1 MISSVSEVLATFTS
15 ALRSRWELIF
25 EYLALSHQ
33 VMVMQRSRR
42 KPQFGGADRFFW
54 ILLSTVWDRWPKA
67 LVVAK
72 PATILRW
79 RRQGIRKCWRRAK
92 GRRKA
97 GRPPLDA
104 ELVSLIGQ
112 MSRANCLWG
121 APRIHGELLKL
132 GLKVA
137 EATVAKYMVARRLR
151 RGPGWGVFLR
161 NELAGLQESGLG
173 VELKEAWDDL
183 KGLWAWRQWF
193 SNGLETR
200 MVRGPGSG
208 SPVIASI
215 GPRLILALASVAS
228 RNIPGSELEKPVS
241 LFPVG
246 AQARGPP
253 AGELNSEHLGQQIGQ
268 SELDCNGELY
278 DERCAASMVARG
290 RVKRGWEVNGYSLSG
305 LEMRWAVIWTV
316 TQVSW
321 QLGITPRRAM
331 DGFSGKDKWLLSVD
345 L

>member
-1 MISSVSEVLATFTS
+1 MISSVSKVLAPLTS
-15 ALRSRWELIF
+15 ALRSRLDLVF
-25 EYLALSHQ
+25 EHLALSHQ
-33 VMVMQRSRR
+33 VMVMQRSGR

-54 ILLSTVWDRWPKA
+54 ILLSTVWDRWPKS

-72 PATILRW
+72 PATVLRW
-79 RRQGIRKCWRRAK
+79 RREGIWQCWRR
-92 GRRKA
+92 GRGKRKP

-104 ELVSLIGQ
+104 ELVSLIQ
-112 MSRANCLWG
+112 EMSRSNCLWG
-121 APRIHGELLKL
+121 ASRIHGELRKL
-132 GLKVA
+132 GLKVS
-137 EATVAKYMVARRLR
+137 EATVAKYMVPRRLR
-151 RGPGWGVFLR
+151 RGPGWRVFLR
-161 NELAGLQESGLG
+161 NELAGLQESGLR

-193 SNGLETR
+193 SNGLETS

-215 GPRLILALASVAS
+215 GPGLVLALASVDS

-268 SELDCNGELY
+268 SELVCNGELY
-278 DERCAASMVARG
+278 DERCGA
-290 RVKRGWEVNGYSLSG
+290 
-305 LEMRWAVIWTV
+305 
-316 TQVSW
+316 
-321 QLGITPRRAM
+321 
-331 DGFSGKDKWLLSVD
+331 
-345 L
+345 